1 MSPSAVEI
9 QARTL
14 AGYADAS
21 RLRQV
26 HDRDWVLDRVTGSP
40 ETLID
45 LGSGIGQLLD
55 TALGRFPSLRLAVG
69 LERSEHRLAEA
80 ARRLAPYGDRAVLHA
95 ADLTAPEQL
104 PYRAQVITQTSV
116 LHWLYPDE
124 DRIFAWVAEHL
135 APGGRFLLTTYHP
148 ARDAQGLGGEDE
160 LVREALTA
168 LGTPAASVA
177 ALLAAHGVLPIATR
191 TRTVDDLLAV
201 LAPHLRV
208 AGHAE
213 RDAVVTVDS
222 AEQYEHFH
230 AATFGDYYAQVLPGP
245 RRADFYRAVGAAAW
259 RRQNERGHVSHMP
272 VRLWE
277 LTAHEEFVAGT
288 GNRPARA

>member
-26 HDRDWVLDRVTGSP
+26 HDRDWVLDRVTGAP
-40 ETLID
+40 ETLVD
-45 LGSGIGQLLD
+45 LGSGIGQLLGA
-55 TALGRFPSLRLAVG
+55 ALDRFPSLRLAVG
-69 LERSEHRLAEA
+69 LERSEHRITEA
-80 ARRLAPYGDRAVLHA
+80 AERLAPYGGRVVLHT
-95 ADLTAPEQL
+95 ADLTAPARL
-104 PYRAQVITQTSV
+104 PYRAEVITQTSV

-148 ARDAQGLGGEDE
+148 ARDADGLGGEDE

-168 LGTPAASVA
+168 LGTPAAEVP

-201 LAPHLRV
+201 LDPHLRV

-213 RDAVVTVDS
+213 RDAVVTVES

-230 AATFGDYYAQVLPGP
+230 AATFGDYYARVLPGE
-245 RRADFYRAVGAAAW
+245 RRADFYRAVGAAAR
-259 RRQNERGHVSHMP
+259 RRQDELGHVSRMP

-288 GNRPARA
+288 GIGPRRA